1 MTGVEQELEEE
12 DLVDDYE
19 DLYEEEEEDEEE
31 DDDED
36 EEEMARSPAGRA
48 GRGTAAG
55 RSSAA
60 GRGTTA
66 AAANRRSPPPGADAL
81 VAGMANVQVVD
92 HPPFQ
97 AFNFNASSISILA
110 ETQTMSATGRR
121 NVIGTFVIPN
131 CNETDVSVTVSA
143 DGWYAELSLRVP
155 PMFLYLVD
163 RFAQE
168 MGANDP
174 DAPLSK
180 LA

>member
-19 DLYEEEEEDEEE
+19 DLYEEEEEEKEE
-31 DDDED
+31 DNED

-48 GRGTAAG
+48 GQGTAAGWGTAAG
-55 RSSAA
+55 RGSAA
-60 GRGTTA
+60 GWGSAAGQGTTA
-66 AAANRRSPPPGADAL
+66 AAANRRSPPPGVDAL

-143 DGWYAELSLRVP
+143 DG
-155 PMFLYLVD
+155 
-163 RFAQE
+163 
-168 MGANDP
+168 
-174 DAPLSK
+174 
-180 LA
+180 